1 MKFKKEN
8 GRFLFITCCLFN
20 FFYSEA
26 IKIESD
32 DLIKKRETQSIVFTE
47 NKGQIHDQNYQPR
60 PDVLYSAIVG
70 NLGIHITNSGVSYQL
85 YDYKNNG
92 FDTDITNPL
101 VIKDKGKLTLY
112 RVDLN
117 WLNANKKFN
126 VTQDGVL
133 PGYCNYYT
141 EGCKDGALFVKSYRG
156 ITLQN
161 LYNGINLHYYEQN
174 GQLKHDYIVAPYTD
188 YKQIIIEIKGATVA
202 ANKDGSL
209 ILTTPLGKIQEGAPL
224 VFQGGKQLKAAWVI
238 KNQDD
243 KTYLSFEI
251 EKHNNKEELI
261 IDPITRSWAT
271 YYGGNSWDYSHSV
284 CTSSS
289 GDVYLAGAT
298 ASGGGNN
305 IATVGSHQ
313 STIATPHDAYL
324 AKFNPGGVRLWG
336 TYYGG
341 PEWEVA
347 LSNDVDI
354 NGNVYIVGYVDLI
367 SSSSGTAIATTGAHQ
382 TTGSGGVDAFVAKF
396 DSNGFRLWGTYYGGS
411 GNEYGHSC
419 ITDPMGNLYLVG
431 ETTTSNGT
439 IIATSGSHQ
448 QLIGGGTDGFLV
460 KFNTN
465 GVRQWGTYYG
475 GTGTDKLM
483 ASAYIG
489 SGHIYIAG
497 ATDSNGAS
505 VISTQGSHQSI
516 NNGSSDAFLVKF
528 NDNGIRQWGTYYG
541 DLGSESGTSIKTDNF
556 GNVYL
561 AGITNSNSSLNIATV
576 GAHQL
581 VNSGGQ
587 DAFLVKF
594 NSNGQRSWGTYFGGQ
609 GNESDVSCAV
619 NSSAEI
625 ILTGITSSTSGIVT
639 NAAYQSINNG
649 ATDVFVSKFNGNNGT
664 LAWGTYY
671 GGEGPETNK
680 TSVVCDNDGAI
691 YVCAATKSTQFISSP
706 GAFQST
712 FGGNPVEDGFLV
724 KLLDQPNTT
733 YINTLAPINSDI
745 LLFPNP
751 SNGKFKIKSK
761 SDFCVGLVNHLG
773 HIVKTLQIKQGEN
786 HFCFEDLTDG
796 LYFIRTQDGLY
807 NSRVVIKK

>member
-1 MKFKKEN
+1 MKKSTLFFLTLLMISLRSVNSQNELAINVSTSVFTNQSKKVLDTKE
-8 GRFLFITCCLFN
+8 
-20 FFYSEA
+20 YSEKLNNNG
-26 IKIESD
+26 IS
-32 DLIKKRETQSIVFTE
+32 FTE
-47 NKGQIHDQNYQPR
+47 NKGQVHDQNNQPR
-60 PDVLYSAIVG
+60 PDVLYSSMAG
-70 NLGIHITNSGVSYQL
+70 NMSVHIRNSGVSYQL

-92 FDTDITNPL
+92 FDTDIKNPL
-101 VIKDKGKLTLY
+101 DIKERANVTVY

-126 VTQDGVL
+126 ITQDSVL

-161 LYNGINLHYYEQN
+161 LYNGINLHYYEKN
-174 GQLKHDYIVAPYTD
+174 GQLKHDYIVSPHSD
-188 YKQIIIEIKGATVA
+188 YKQIKIEVSGASISV
-202 ANKDGSL
+202 NKDGSL
-209 ILTTPLGKIQEGAPL
+209 TMVTPLGKIQEGAPL
-224 VFQGGKQLKAAWVI
+224 VFQNGKQLGASWVI
-238 KNQDD
+238 NKQND
-243 KTYLSFEI
+243 KAYLSFDI
-251 EKHNNKEELI
+251 EQYDLKEELI

-271 YYGGNSWDYSHSV
+271 YYGGNSWDYSNSV

-298 ASGGGNN
+298 SSGGGNN

-313 STIATPHDAYL
+313 STIAAPHDAYL
-324 AKFNPGGVRLWG
+324 AKFNPGGVRIWG

-347 LSNDVDI
+347 LSNDIDI
-354 NGNVYIVGYVDLI
+354 NGNVYIVGYVELI

-396 DSNGFRLWGTYYGGS
+396 DSNGIRLWGTYYGGS

-419 ITDPMGNLYLVG
+419 ITDPLGNLYLVG
-431 ETTTSNGT
+431 ETTTSSGT

-448 QLIGGGTDGFLV
+448 QLIGGGIDGFLV
-460 KFNTN
+460 KFNSN

-475 GTGTDKLM
+475 GTGTDKVV

-505 VISTQGSHQSI
+505 VITTQGSHQPI
-516 NNGSSDAFLVKF
+516 NNGASDAFLVKF
-528 NDNGIRQWGTYYG
+528 NNNGVREWGTYYG
-541 DLGSESGTSIKTDNF
+541 DLGSEYSNSVKTDSF
-556 GNVYL
+556 GNIYL
-561 AGITNSNSSLNIATV
+561 AGTTNSNSSLNIATV

-594 NSNGQRSWGTYFGGQ
+594 NSNGQRYWGTYLGGQ

-625 ILTGITSSTSGIVT
+625 ILTG
-639 NAAYQSINNG
+639 
-649 ATDVFVSKFNGNNGT
+649 
-664 LAWGTYY
+664 
-671 GGEGPETNK
+671 
-680 TSVVCDNDGAI
+680 
-691 YVCAATKSTQFISSP
+691 
-706 GAFQST
+706 
-712 FGGNPVEDGFLV
+712 
-724 KLLDQPNTT
+724 LL
-733 YINTLAPINSDI
+733 
-745 LLFPNP
+745 
-751 SNGKFKIKSK
+751 
-761 SDFCVGLVNHLG
+761 
-773 HIVKTLQIKQGEN
+773 
-786 HFCFEDLTDG
+786 
-796 LYFIRTQDGLY
+796 R
-807 NSRVVIKK
+807 